1 MRMQMTLVHA
11 FHNSD
16 LFCNELLIRGSAL
29 EGAPHYFIPSFGAIE
44 NEDLIIADVTNEI
57 F

>member
-1 MRMQMTLVHA
+1 MHSTIPTYSVM
-11 FHNSD
+11 NY
-16 LFCNELLIRGSAL
+16 LLEVPRL
-29 EGAPHYFIPSFGAIE
+29 KVPPHYFIPSFGAIE